1 MKKVTVLAAAFAL
14 AGFLSIDANAQSQ
27 TTQPAEQQ
35 TEQSATEQSAAEQST
50 TGQATAATA
59 QEKEKVKVT
68 QDQLPEPVKEVLA
81 QEAFQEWKV
90 EEVYKVAGDAEGEKD
105 TYEVICTNSAQEKGI
120 VRIDEAGTVLKEEP
134 KQ

>member
-1 MKKVTVLAAAFAL
+1 MKKVTVIAAAIAL
-14 AGFLSIDANAQSQ
+14 FGFISIDANAQTETQ
-27 TTQPAEQQ
+27 TQ
-35 TEQSATEQSAAEQST
+35 TPPTEQST
-50 TGQATAATA
+50 TQQGTAATA
-59 QEKEKVKVT
+59 QDKEKVKVT
-68 QDQLPEPVKEVLA
+68 QDQLPEPVKQVLA

-90 EEVYKVAGDAEGEKD
+90 DEVYKVAGDAEGDKD